1 MAESSVV
8 AGNIVKKWENKF
20 FDEYVRNGRFNKYM
34 GEDEFALIQV
44 KEALV
49 GETGR
54 DLSITLINRLTG
66 AGKTGKSTLKG
77 NEEKMDQRTF
87 VFIVDRIRHAVLHDK
102 LDEDF
107 SAINLVKA
115 KNSILRVW
123 FMENLRDA
131 IIDALG
137 SISVAG
143 AVSKTYADA
152 DDIEKDAW
160 LVDNADRVLF
170 GAAISNNSSDD
181 HSASLSNID
190 NTNDKFTAATL
201 KLMKRRAE
209 TANPRIRPVTT
220 NDDEEWF
227 VVFAGS
233 NTFRDFSSDSVIQ
246 QANREAWQRGKDNPL
261 FTGGDLL
268 YDGMII
274 RKVPDIAD
282 ITGVGAGSIDVGPVY
297 LCGAQA
303 IGICW
308 KRRSKMIEDIDDYGA
323 KKGAGFEEIRDVKK
337 LYFGKGTTDLDDLVQ
352 HGVHTGY
359 FASVADA

>member
-1 MAESSVV
+1 MAESTVPS
-8 AGNIVKKWENKF
+8 GNIVKKWENKF
-20 FDEYVRNGRFNKYM
+20 FSEYVRNGRFAKYM
-34 GEDEFALIQV
+34 GTDEFSMIQV
-44 KEALV
+44 KEALM

-66 AGKTGKSTLKG
+66 SGKTGKSTLKG

-87 VFIVDRIRHAVLHDK
+87 VFIVDRVRHAVLHDR

-115 KNSILRVW
+115 KNAILRVW

-137 SISVAG
+137 SISVSG

-152 DDIEKDAW
+152 TETHKDAW

-170 GAAISNNSSDD
+170 GAAISNNSSND

-190 NTNDKFTAATL
+190 NTADQFTAASL

-209 TANPRIRPVTT
+209 IANPKIRPITT

-233 NTFRDFSSDSVIQ
+233 NTFRDFSNDSVIQ

-274 RKVPDIAD
+274 RKVADIAD
-282 ITGVGAGSIDVGPVY
+282 ISSVGAGNINVGPVY
-297 LCGAQA
+297 LTGAQA
-303 IGICW
+303 LGICW
-308 KRRSKMIEDIDDYGA
+308 KRRSRMIEDIDDYGA

-337 LYFGKGTTDLDDLVQ
+337 LYFGKGSTNLDDLVQ

-359 FASVADA
+359 FASVDDT